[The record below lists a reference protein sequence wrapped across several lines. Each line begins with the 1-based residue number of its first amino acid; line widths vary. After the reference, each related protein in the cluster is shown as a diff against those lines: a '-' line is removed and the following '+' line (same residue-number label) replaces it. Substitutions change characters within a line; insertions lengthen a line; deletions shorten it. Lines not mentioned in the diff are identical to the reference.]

1 MPYSRYLELRRE
13 VFLMST
19 LDVEPHR
26 HFFPFFYFHL
36 FGVLQAYYGEARGAS
51 HNAPLPLGII
61 VYVGV
66 FER

>member
-26 HFFPFFYFHL
+26 HFFSVLL
-36 FGVLQAYYGEARGAS
+36 FSSFWGTSSVLWRS
-51 HNAPLPLGII
+51 
-61 VYVGV
+61 
-66 FER
+66 